1 MKAMPPTAHMVIRE
15 KNENSE
21 HALTMKHCKLL
32 FTMYIK
38 TMAITTL
45 TRVQKY
51 TQAEEEEIY

>member
-1 MKAMPPTAHMVIRE
+1 MPPAAHMVIRE
-15 KNENSE
+15 KNENFE
-21 HALTMKHCKLL
+21 HALTMKHCTML

-38 TMAITTL
+38 TMAMTTL